1 MHDSIRASI
10 DGVSSGSAQDPVALW
25 FDTRAGDTMLSSDVG
40 AVEGTVA
47 TDYHE
52 HHCAGRRGCLT
63 IAKPLGRRVLMSRA
77 MLSAPRDTHHAVMT
91 DSSGLVTIRV
101 DHVGDD
107 GAAEWV
113 YRLVPVRWSYTDPPG
128 YADPELLLG
137 VWPD

>member
-1 MHDSIRASI
+1 MSIRASI
-10 DGVSSGSAQDPVALW
+10 DDVSSGSARVPVTLW
-25 FDTRAGDTMLSSDVG
+25 FQTGTGDAMLSSDFG

-47 TDYHE
+47 TDYRE
-52 HHCAGRRGCLT
+52 HHCADRRGCFT
-63 IAKPLGRRVLMSRA
+63 IAKPPGRRVLMSRA
-77 MLSAPRDTHHAVMT
+77 MLSAPHDTHHAVMK

-113 YRLVPVRWSYTDPPG
+113 YRLVPVRWSDTDPPG